1 MNTRSLIERRAAL
14 VAEMRGLTSSPAG
27 NAGDLSAE
35 QSTKFDALKGELEG
49 LEKRIARQQ
58 LVDEAERRMQGEKIS
73 GTGDTRLDESLR
85 NFSLRRAIC
94 SQVPDLAAQVDCGR
108 EKELSAE
115 IARRSG
121 YAFNGM
127 AVPMQI
133 FQLERRTLVGG
144 GGSPDSGGI
153 NLIPTDLRADQFI
166 DMLRAK
172 MVVRRLGARVL
183 SGLVGNLD
191 VPKQASAA
199 GSAWVDEDTA
209 LTAGDPSFQK
219 ISFTP
224 NHCGCLSEFSR
235 NMLLQS
241 SPDIEQL
248 LRMDFAKS
256 LANALD
262 VAALNGAGGSEP
274 TGILNTSGLSTV
286 AGPVTW
292 TAILSMI
299 ETVEESNTD
308 GTGWTTT
315 PGMKRLLRSTA
326 KVSSTDSVMVMET
339 AGELA
344 GYPLLTT
351 TNAPAGLGS
360 PPESDALIFGDW
372 SDLLIAIWSEL
383 DILVNPFETAAYRR
397 GNVMVRGMMTVDLAP
412 RHIESFCAMTNVSP
426 G

>member
-1 MNTRSLIERRAAL
+1 MNTRTLLERRGAL
-14 VAEMRGLTSSPAG
+14 VAEMRGITSSPAG
-27 NAGDLSAE
+27 NAGDLSPE
-35 QSTKFDALKGELEG
+35 QTQKFDALKAELEG
-49 LEKRIARQQ
+49 LEKRIERAR
-58 LVDEAERRMQGEKIS
+58 VIDDAERRMQGQQIAGS
-73 GTGDTRLDESLR
+73 GDHRLDDELR

-94 SQVPDLAAQVDCGR
+94 SQVPDLAQQVDCAR
-108 EKELSAE
+108 ERELSAE

-133 FQLERRTLVGG
+133 FQLERRTLVGS

-172 MVVRRLGARVL
+172 MAVRRLGARVL

-191 VPKQASAA
+191 VPKQASTAA
-199 GSAWVDEDTA
+199 ASWVAEDAA
-209 LTAGDPSFQK
+209 LNAGDPTFQK
-219 ISFTP
+219 ISFAP

-262 VAALNGAGGSEP
+262 VAALNGAGGTEP
-274 TGILNTSGLSTV
+274 TGVLNTSGLSTV
-286 AGPVTW
+286 AGPVSW
-292 TAILSMI
+292 TAVLSMI
-299 ETVEESNTD
+299 ETVEEANTD

-326 KVSSTDSVMVMET
+326 KVASTDSVMVMET

-344 GYPLLTT
+344 GYPLVTT
-351 TNAPAGLGS
+351 TNVPAGLGS

-383 DILVNPFETAAYRR
+383 DILVNPFESTAYRR
-397 GNVMVRGMMTVDLAP
+397 GNIMVRGMMTVDLAP